1 MIIQTHKKIVPKQQI
16 YSKSIM
22 KGGSNVV
29 TWVGL
34 SSILVALLGGVLLV
48 SGHKQVSSL
57 VSFEAFKQS
66 KESSQQVIT
75 DFVAKDMY
83 ASLGQ
88 IMLTN
93 NIVRELSYEPYD
105 NKVPLD
111 MFSLDNTSP
120 LLTLTSP
127 PTYETS
133 LDHETSPPTVT
144 V

>member
-1 MIIQTHKKIVPKQQI
+1 MTIQTHKKIVPKQQI
-16 YSKSIM
+16 YTKSIM
-22 KGGSNVV
+22 KGGANIV
-29 TWVGL
+29 TWVGIG
-34 SSILVALLGGVLLV
+34 SVLVALLGGVLLV
-48 SGHKQVSSL
+48 SGNKQVSSL

-66 KESSQQVIT
+66 NAPSKQIIT

-105 NKVPLD
+105 NKIPLD
-111 MFSLDNTSP
+111 MFSLDKTSP
-120 LLTLTSP
+120 LLSITMP
-127 PTYETS
+127 PTYEAS
-133 LDHETSPPTVT
+133 IDHDPSPPTAT

>member
-1 MIIQTHKKIVPKQQI
+1 MPIQTHKKIVPKQQI
-16 YSKSIM
+16 YTKSIM
-22 KGGSNVV
+22 KGGANIV
-29 TWVGL
+29 TWVGIG
-34 SSILVALLGGVLLV
+34 SVLVALLGGVLLV

-66 KESSQQVIT
+66 NAPSKQIIT

-105 NKVPLD
+105 NKIPLD
-111 MFSLDNTSP
+111 MFSLDKTSP
-120 LLTLTSP
+120 LLSITMPL
-127 PTYETS
+127 TYEAS
-133 LDHETSPPTVT
+133 LVHDPSHPTAT

>member
-1 MIIQTHKKIVPKQQI
+1 MPIQTHKKIVPKQQI
-16 YSKSIM
+16 YTKSIM
-22 KGGSNVV
+22 KGGANIV
-29 TWVGL
+29 TWVGIG
-34 SSILVALLGGVLLV
+34 SVLVALLGGVLLV
-48 SGHKQVSSL
+48 SGNKQVSSL

-66 KESSQQVIT
+66 NAPSKQIIT

-105 NKVPLD
+105 NKIPLD
-111 MFSLDNTSP
+111 MFSLDKTSP
-120 LLTLTSP
+120 LLSITMP
-127 PTYETS
+127 PTYEAS
-133 LDHETSPPTVT
+133 IDHDPSPPTAT